1 MYGGLARFVVKA
13 GKREEL
19 LELLRWDARV
29 ARDGEPGTLRLDV
42 WEVEGEPGA
51 VYLYEVYED
60 VEAFEIHVRSA
71 PVKEFALVMSSVIE
85 SGTMVIPFGE
95 CLISNLPE

>member
-1 MYGGLARFVVKA
+1 MYGGLARFVVRA

-51 VYLYEVYED
+51 VYVYED
-60 VEAFEIHVRSA
+60 VEAFEVHVRNA
-71 PVKEFALVMSSVIE
+71 PVTKFRQVMGSVIE

-95 CLISNLPE
+95 CLISNRRE